1 MYIQKI
7 YYKESALI
15 IISKKIQKK
24 LTVKHGGITADE
36 ITQCFANR
44 EYSALIDTRE
54 DHQTNPET
62 RWFIST
68 TDYGRKLK
76 IVYVFNGTNTYIKTA
91 YAPREEEE
99 RIYTKYAVNIN

>member
-1 MYIQKI
+1 MIK
-7 YYKESALI
+7 
-15 IISKKIQKK
+15 ISKTIQTK

-44 EYSALIDTRE
+44 EKSDLIDTRE
-54 DHQTNPET
+54 DHQTDPET

-76 IVYVFNGTNTYIKTA
+76 IVYVFDSKNTYIKTA
-91 YAPREEEE
+91 YAPNEEEE